1 MQNISPERLVR
12 PVVSVGFCRLFSV
25 LWVLGLLVVVCVWLC
40 GVLGTFFVEIW
51 NFINLN

>member
-1 MQNISPERLVR
+1 MLNISLGHLVG

-25 LWVLGLLVVVCVWLC
+25 LWVLGFLVVVCVWLC